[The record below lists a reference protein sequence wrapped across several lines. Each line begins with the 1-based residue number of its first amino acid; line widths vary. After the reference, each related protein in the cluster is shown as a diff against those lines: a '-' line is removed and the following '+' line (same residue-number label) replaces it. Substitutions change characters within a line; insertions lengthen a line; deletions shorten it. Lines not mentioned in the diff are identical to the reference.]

1 MCCVYHFVLRFKI
14 RAVVTVRFCIMKFTQ
29 LSKADL
35 NIDITFIARVMAGR
49 IELTELNDGEVL
61 KEKQ

>member
-1 MCCVYHFVLRFKI
+1 M
-14 RAVVTVRFCIMKFTQ
+14 TVRFCIMKFTQ